1 MTGARCR
8 VHQTGAVRL
17 IACDLDGT
25 LLGPDAQVSTR
36 SVAALRAAHAAGVY
50 VVIASGRP
58 PFMLDPVLPVVGE
71 AVTHG
76 VLANGSL
83 VCTLPDG
90 AELRRVRFDLEVAVD
105 VVRRLRDLD
114 PRYGFALAT
123 DAGWAQEQGFFERM
137 PVGRM
142 APDCAD
148 ALDAA
153 AGATEALKLMAFHDG
168 HSAHQ
173 LLDLLPPLLGPELAV
188 THMGADCVEIGPT
201 GIDKGTGLAWLC
213 AHLGVDPADVVA
225 FGDEYNDHEM
235 LRFAGHGV
243 VMANAN
249 ELTRALADE
258 IAPSNADDGVAVVI
272 ERLLAERR

>member
-1 MTGARCR
+1 M
-8 VHQTGAVRL
+8 RL

-25 LLGPDAQVSTR
+25 LLRPDGTVSDR
-36 SVAALRAAHAAGVY
+36 SVAALRAAAAAGVH

-58 PFMLDPVLPVVGE
+58 PFMLDPVLPYVGD
-71 AVTHG
+71 AVGHG
-76 VLANGSL
+76 VLANGSI

-90 AELRRVRFDLEVAVD
+90 AELRRVRFELDTAVG
-105 VVRRLRDLD
+105 VVHQLRAID

-137 PVGRM
+137 PVGRIS
-142 APDCAD
+142 PDSAD
-148 ALDAA
+148 ALVAA
-153 AGATEALKLMAFHDG
+153 EGATEALKLITFHDG
-168 HSAHQ
+168 HAAHE
-173 LLDLLPPLLGPELAV
+173 LLELLPTLLGPHLAV
-188 THMGADCVEIGPT
+188 THMGADCVEIGPA
-201 GIDKGTGLAWLC
+201 GIDKATGLAWLC
-213 AHLGVDPADVVA
+213 THLGVDPSDVVA

-249 ELTRALADE
+249 EHTRALADE

-272 ERLLAERR
+272 ERLLTTGS

>member
-1 MTGARCR
+1 
-8 VHQTGAVRL
+8 VRL

-25 LLGPDAQVSTR
+25 LLRPDSTVSDR
-36 SVAALRAAHAAGVY
+36 SVAALRAAAAAGVY

-58 PFMLDPVLPVVGE
+58 PFMLDPVLPFVGD
-71 AVTHG
+71 AVSHG

-90 AELRRVRFDLEVAVD
+90 TELRRVRFELDTAVG
-105 VVRRLRDLD
+105 VVHRLRSID

-123 DAGWAQEQGFFERM
+123 DAGWAQEPGFFERM

-142 APDCAD
+142 APDCDDVLA
-148 ALDAA
+148 AA
-153 AGATEALKLMAFHDG
+153 AGATEALKLMAFHDD
-168 HSAHQ
+168 HPAHA
-173 LLDLLPPLLGPELAV
+173 LLDLLPTLLGPHLAI

-213 AHLGVDPADVVA
+213 AHLGIDPVDVVA

-249 ELTRALADE
+249 EHTRALADE
-258 IAPSNADDGVAVVI
+258 IAPGNADDGVAVVI
-272 ERLLAERR
+272 ERLLAQQG

>member
-1 MTGARCR
+1 
-8 VHQTGAVRL
+8 VRL

-25 LLGPDAQVSTR
+25 LLRPDASVSDR
-36 SVAALRAAHAAGVY
+36 SVAALRAAHAAGVH

-58 PFMLDPVLPVVGE
+58 PFMLDPVLPVVGD

-90 AELRRVRFDLEVAVD
+90 AELRRMRFKLEMAVG
-105 VVRRLRDLD
+105 VVHQLRTID
-114 PRYGFALAT
+114 PAYGFALAT

-142 APDCAD
+142 APDSAD

-153 AGATEALKLMAFHDG
+153 VGATEALKLMAFHDG
-168 HSAHQ
+168 HTAHQ
-173 LLDLLPPLLGPELAV
+173 LLELLPPILGPELAV
-188 THMGADCVEIGPT
+188 THMGADCVEIGPA
-201 GIDKGTGLAWLC
+201 GIDKAAGLAWLC
-213 AHLGVDPADVVA
+213 AHLGVDRADVVA
-225 FGDEYNDHEM
+225 FGDEHNDHAM
-235 LRFAGHGV
+235 LRWAGHGV
-243 VMANAN
+243 AMANAN
-249 ELTRALADE
+249 EQTRALADE
-258 IAPSNADDGVAVVI
+258 IAPANVDDGVAVVI

>member
-1 MTGARCR
+1 M
-8 VHQTGAVRL
+8 RL

-25 LLGPDAQVSTR
+25 LLLPDGTVSDR
-36 SVAALRAAHAAGVY
+36 SVAALRAAAAAGVY

-58 PFMLDPVLPVVGE
+58 PFMLDPVLPSVGD
-71 AVTHG
+71 AVSHG

-90 AELRRVRFDLEVAVD
+90 AELRRVRFELDTAVG
-105 VVRRLRDLD
+105 VVHQLRTID
-114 PRYGFALAT
+114 PGYGFALAT

-142 APDCAD
+142 APDSAD
-148 ALDAA
+148 ALAA
-153 AGATEALKLMAFHDG
+153 AEGATEALKLMAFHDG
-168 HSAHQ
+168 HTAHH
-173 LLDLLPPLLGPELAV
+173 LLELLPTLLGPHLAI

-213 AHLGVDPADVVA
+213 SHLGVDPADVVA

-249 ELTRALADE
+249 DQTRALADE

-272 ERLLAERR
+272 ERLLAQQG

>member
-1 MTGARCR
+1 M
-8 VHQTGAVRL
+8 RL

-25 LLGPDAQVSTR
+25 LLRPDASVSER
-36 SVAALRAAHAAGVY
+36 SIAALRAAHAAGVH

-58 PFMLDPVLPVVGE
+58 PFMLDPVLPYVGE

-90 AELRRVRFDLEVAVD
+90 TELRRVRFELDTAVG
-105 VVRRLRDLD
+105 VVHRLRATD

-123 DAGWAQEQGFFERM
+123 DAGWAQERGFFERM

-142 APDCAD
+142 AADSAD
-148 ALDAA
+148 ALEAA
-153 AGATEALKLMAFHDG
+153 AGATEALKLMAFHDD
-168 HSAHQ
+168 HTAHA
-173 LLDLLPPLLGPELAV
+173 LLELLPPILGPDLAV
-188 THMGADCVEIGPT
+188 THMGADCVEIGPA
-201 GIDKGTGLAWLC
+201 GIDKATGLAWLC
-213 AHLGVDPADVVA
+213 AHLGIDAADVVA
-225 FGDEYNDHEM
+225 FGDEHNDHEM
-235 LRFAGHGV
+235 LRWVGHGV
-243 VMANAN
+243 AMANAN

-258 IAPSNADDGVAVVI
+258 IAPSNVDDGVAVVI